1 MYLLIILI
9 LSIYVCGAAAII
21 MALVVVCTAGTCRM
35 WFIRP
40 VVTLVPRPHRYYLVL
55 MPPAEA
61 RPEARPEAR
70 VALPAPPEDERL
82 EDAMPLAAPAG

>member
-1 MYLLIILI
+1 MHM
-9 LSIYVCGAAAII
+9 AAII

-61 RPEARPEAR
+61 HMHPEARA
-70 VALPAPPEDERL
+70 ALPAPPEDERL